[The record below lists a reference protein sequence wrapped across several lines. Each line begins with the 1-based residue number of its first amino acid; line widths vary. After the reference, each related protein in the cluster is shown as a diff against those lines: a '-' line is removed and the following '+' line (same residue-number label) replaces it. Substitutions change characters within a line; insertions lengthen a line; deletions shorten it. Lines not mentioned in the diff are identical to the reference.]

1 MANLPHWTVLDR
13 WERSHL
19 EEGFHF
25 DDCEPV
31 QVNNIVHN
39 VKFKKARF
47 ESLTGKTVRLYIL
60 VQDADLYGFR
70 FE

>member
-1 MANLPHWTVLDR
+1 MVTSFILDR

-31 QVNNIVHN
+31 HANSIEHN
-39 VKFKKARF
+39 VEWKKSGL
-47 ESLTGKTVRLYIL
+47 ESLQPVFPIWMSLEP
-60 VQDADLYGFR
+60 FR
-70 FE
+70 T

>member
-1 MANLPHWTVLDR
+1 MVTSFILDR

-31 QVNNIVHN
+31 HTNSIEHN
-39 VKFKKARF
+39 VEWKKSGL
-47 ESLTGKTVRLYIL
+47 ESLQGKTVCLYIL
-60 VQDADLYGFR
+60 IQNADLYGFQ